1 VIELENVA
9 YSYGGGELL
18 SDISHR
24 LAPGSFH
31 FLTGPSGA
39 GKTTLLKLCY
49 GALLPT
55 AGHVRLFGADVRS
68 LDRDDIAIVRR
79 RVGVVHQDVQF
90 LDHLSLVDNISLP
103 LTVSG
108 RQADT
113 VTNDLNELMTWVG
126 LTNRADALP
135 PELSGGERQRAAVA
149 RAVIMSPDVIL
160 ADEPTGNID
169 WEMSQ
174 RLLRLLIEL
183 NKMGKTVLIATHD
196 LSLIRAAKAQV
207 QARVLRITNRRIQ
220 LAGADL

>member
-1 VIELENVA
+1 MIELENVA

-18 SDISHR
+18 SDISLR

-135 PELSGGERQRAAVA
+135 PELSGGGT
-149 RAVIMSPDVIL
+149 
-160 ADEPTGNID
+160 PTC
-169 WEMSQ
+169 
-174 RLLRLLIEL
+174 
-183 NKMGKTVLIATHD
+183 
-196 LSLIRAAKAQV
+196 
-207 QARVLRITNRRIQ
+207 RRC
-220 LAGADL
+220 ACRDYVTGCYSGG